1 MFVNTTCFDF
11 NNFSSAVDKLMVRYM
26 LMSPCCEIREEML
39 AKKWSVKDVFL
50 QNTYRTFIICFNSNV
65 VQN

>member
-1 MFVNTTCFDF
+1 MFANTPCFDF
-11 NNFSSAVDKLMVRYM
+11 INFSSTDKLLVRYM

-50 QNTYRTFIICFNSNV
+50 QNA
-65 VQN
+65 